1 LSINKYNEETSM
13 KMKNALR
20 ATVVA
25 SVLAAAG
32 QVWATNGM
40 LMEGYGPIGLSMGG
54 AAQAYDNGTAGMM
67 NNPATLQL
75 GENGSRADIAL
86 GVLGPNVTAMGVKS
100 GGTSYVMPAFGWVR
114 KNDQYSYGVGVFG
127 QGGMGTEYPASSP
140 FGAGTGDARSELG
153 VGRVIFPV
161 SVKVNDRINVGAT
174 LDYTWASLDMK
185 LLASPDQFVG
195 MFAYGNGMDAAAAAT
210 ALNGMGMGTLSSN
223 FARLDFSNSNKFTGQ
238 AKGSGWTG
246 KLGLT
251 FKATETLTLGAS
263 YQLKTRLSDLATNA
277 GGATFTL
284 YPPVTIGPMT
294 MPNTANGMA
303 MPGRIIIKD
312 FQMPSVLAVGVSFQA
327 SPQLQLA
334 ADLKKIGW
342 SSVMKSFN
350 MSFDMGGGQVMNF
363 GMPQNWKDQTVL
375 SLGGAYRLN
384 NELTLRA
391 GYSHSTNPIPDAY
404 AHPLFPAIVKNHY
417 TAGLGYQINKSMS
430 LNAAVSH
437 APKVSVNSGMLQGM
451 PSQAITH
458 SQTNY
463 QLMLSMRY

>member
-1 LSINKYNEETSM
+1 MEK
-13 KMKNALR
+13 KNALR
-20 ATVVA
+20 TTVVA
-25 SVLAAAG
+25 SVLAASS

-54 AAQAYDNGTAGMM
+54 AAQGFDNGTAGMM

-75 GENGSRADIAL
+75 GENGTRADLAL
-86 GVLGPNVTAMGVKS
+86 GLLGPNVTAMGVKS

-114 KNDQYSYGVGVFG
+114 KNDQYSYGLGVFG

-161 SVKVNDRINVGAT
+161 SMKVNDRINVGAT

-185 LLASPDQFVG
+185 MLASPAQFDQMFQAGNSG
-195 MFAYGNGMDAAAAAT
+195 MTLADLDAYVASQNP
-210 ALNGMGMGTLSSN
+210 SSPPPPYAGN
-223 FARLDFSNSNKFTGQ
+223 FARLEFSNSNKFTGQ

-263 YQLKTRLSDLATNA
+263 YQLKTRLSDLKTQA

-284 YPPVTIGPMT
+284 YPPVTVDGMA
-294 MPNTANGMA
+294 MPDASNGMA
-303 MPGRIIIKD
+303 MPGKIIVKD
-312 FQMPSVLAVGVSFQA
+312 FQMPSVLAVGASFQA

-334 ADLKKIGW
+334 ADVKKIGW

-391 GYSHSTNPIPDAY
+391 GYSHSSNPIPDAY

-417 TAGLGYQINKSMS
+417 TAGLGYQINKSTS